1 MERAPGECVL
11 CGGTDRVL
19 LLREGEWAVFKC
31 AGCGLGVL
39 DPRPGPG
46 ELAELYG
53 ESYFLSQYER
63 VPEPGSEKMQRRLSQ
78 ERHRVDFFRRYKGS
92 GRVLD
97 IGCGRGYF
105 LQACR
110 LRGYDAVGFDVS
122 DEAAASVRDT
132 LGIPVKTGE
141 FREKLFAPGSID
153 VVTMWHVLE
162 HMPDPRVPLDLA
174 WKWLSPD
181 GVLVVDVPNYECTD
195 ARKAGRAWVGWQ
207 LPYHFFH
214 FTPSSAAGI
223 LDRYGFQVL
232 GSKTYHSEYVKE
244 RVKRIPLL
252 GLLARPI
259 AKLYSGTSVA
269 FVAKKSVR
277 PDVAGGNA
285 PSK

>member
-11 CGGTDRVL
+11 CRGTDRVL
-19 LLREGEWAVFKC
+19 LLREGEWTVFRC

-39 DPRPGPG
+39 DPRPGPD

-53 ESYFLSQYER
+53 ESYFLRQYER
-63 VPEPGSEKMQRRLSQ
+63 VPEPGSEKMKRRLSQ
-78 ERHRVDFFRRYKGS
+78 ERYRVDFFRRHKRS

-122 DEAAASVRDT
+122 DEAAASVQET
-132 LGIPVKTGE
+132 LGISVKTGM
-141 FREKLFAPGSID
+141 FREELFAPGSID
-153 VVTMWHVLE
+153 VVTMWHALE

-174 WKWLSPD
+174 WKWLVPD
-181 GVLVVDVPNYECTD
+181 GVRVVDVPNYECTD
-195 ARKAGRAWVGWQ
+195 ARKAGQAWVGWQ

-214 FTPSSAAGI
+214 FTPTSAAGI
-223 LDRYGFQVL
+223 LDRCGFRVL

-244 RVKRIPLL
+244 RLKRIPLL

-259 AKLYSGTSVA
+259 AKLYTGTSVA
-269 FVAKKSVR
+269 LVAKKSVR
-277 PDVAGGNA
+277 PDAAGGNA